1 MTENLG
7 MSAQPPADPTPSRV
21 VYRAPLRVAVQGIGV
36 GGMLLGGA
44 LIGVVII
51 SALDAAGALRAM
63 MLTAMAIA
71 ALGGLLVFSVGI
83 LRVLGFGARLVL
95 EEDGFHNATGPRAG
109 VRRVSWKDV
118 RKVQADG
125 PVVSVDL
132 GGNRRSLIR
141 TQALQVQPKD
151 LARELR
157 ARLNADRGYRP
168 LGS

>member
-1 MTENLG
+1 
-7 MSAQPPADPTPSRV
+7 MSAQPPADPTSTRV

-36 GGMLLGGA
+36 GGMLLGSA
-44 LIGVVII
+44 LIGVII
-51 SALDAAGALRAM
+51 ITMLDTTGALRAVT
-63 MLTAMAIA
+63 LTAMAFA
-71 ALGGLLVFSVGI
+71 AVGGLLVFTVGI

-95 EEDGFHNATGPRAG
+95 DEDGFRNATGPRAG

-125 PVVSVDL
+125 PIVSVDL

-168 LGS
+168 LGPTG